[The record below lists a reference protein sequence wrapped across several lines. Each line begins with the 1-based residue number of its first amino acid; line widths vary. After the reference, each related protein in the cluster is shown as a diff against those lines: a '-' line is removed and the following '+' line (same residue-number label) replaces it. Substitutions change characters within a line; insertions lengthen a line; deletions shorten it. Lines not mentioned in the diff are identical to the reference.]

1 MGRRKGDHSREER
14 EAAHRRTTI
23 QPDGEDT
30 PENKQKRELNR
41 QCMKFLLKFYRMPP
55 VNTDK
60 IEEIDER
67 VNMYFDACMTEG
79 FVPTMAGLAVAT
91 GVDKRTL
98 LKWAEGAR
106 REGQAHGLAVKRFK
120 QLSTG
125 VIING
130 MLAGTIPPI
139 PGIFVT
145 SNDGDYEQKATH
157 TMQVENGVAPGMN
170 QEQLARRY
178 SSDVIDV
185 DVSTPESKS
194 EPLPLAQSAESI
206 KDDKVS
212 IPAQKDKETA

>member
-1 MGRRKGDHSREER
+1 MGRKKGDHSRDER
-14 EAAHRRTTI
+14 IAQAERASLQTDKTI
-23 QPDGEDT
+23 NDPDKSEKLRKNM
-30 PENKQKRELNR
+30 EFAIELHG
-41 QCMKFLLKFYRMPP
+41 LPP
-55 VNTDK
+55 VDSDDPEQ
-60 IEEIDER
+60 IEDRLQWYLHECLER
-67 VNMYFDACMTEG
+67 G
-79 FVPTMAGLAVAT
+79 IVPTVAGASNAL
-91 GVDKRTL
+91 GVDRKTMR
-98 LKWAEGAR
+98 KWETGYR
-106 REGQAHGLAVKRFK
+106 REGQAHGVIVKRFRETAT
-120 QLSTG
+120 QI
-125 VIING
+125 IING
-130 MLAGTIPPI
+130 MLDGSVQAI

-157 TMQVENGVAPGMN
+157 TVQVESGVAPGMN